1 MNNNLLQV
9 LLTDSSDR
17 AKLYAQGLAVFAAIY
32 HAVFMAV
39 FYFNGVMPG
48 DNTEYHFKAKEIGFN
63 PVGEVK
69 LTIKFAARKN
79 SYKKP
84 KPFFSN
90 SEN

>member
-39 FYFNGVMPG
+39 FYFNGVMPIVRNQESSLILFLLKHSLG
-48 DNTEYHFKAKEIGFN
+48 LK
-63 PVGEVK
+63 
-69 LTIKFAARKN
+69 IKFAARKN